1 MFTNHA
7 RFNRREFDKVF
18 HAAKY
23 VTIIREP
30 VSQFESGFFYFNI
43 SKAMKIKSEDPLA
56 LFMRDPKKN
65 FEQLLKSRHLFK
77 ISMHNYQLY
86 DLGLEFDQMD
96 NESVIWNKIQQ
107 LDSEFD
113 LVMIQ
118 EYFDES
124 LLLLCKMFCWEM
136 DDIVYLA
143 KAVRSQNLRIKLT
156 DDLRNNIS
164 SWNHADVL
172 LYKHF
177 NATFW
182 RKLQDYGPTLQSDL
196 ALFRRKLTEA
206 VDMCIEN
213 INQNKTGRRTVLI
226 TLKTNAS
233 EWCNMLQRDDVN
245 YTSLI
250 RSRMKERGIPLYKMD
265 ESLL

>member
-1 MFTNHA
+1 MASIFQRYGFLHDLTFLVPYRHHFISYRKLFSAKKIIKPYGINLFNRGNKNWNVKIGYEMFTNHA

-18 HAAKY
+18 HDAKY

-43 SKAMKIKSEDPLA
+43 SKAMKIKSEDPLT
-56 LFMRDPKKN
+56 LFMKDPKKN
-65 FEQLLKSRHLFK
+65 FEQLLKTRHLFK

-86 DLGLEFDQMD
+86 DLGLEFNQMD
-96 NESVIWNKIQQ
+96 NESVILNKIQQ

-124 LLLLCKMFCWEM
+124 LLLLRKMFCWEM

-143 KAVRSQNLRIKLT
+143 KAVRSQNLRNKVT
-156 DDLRNNIS
+156 DDLRKKIS
-164 SWNHADVL
+164 LWNHADVL

-182 RKLQDYGPTLQSDL
+182 RKLEDYGPTLQSDL
-196 ALFRRKLTEA
+196 ALFRSKLT
-206 VDMCIEN
+206 
-213 INQNKTGRRTVLI
+213 
-226 TLKTNAS
+226 
-233 EWCNMLQRDDVN
+233 
-245 YTSLI
+245 
-250 RSRMKERGIPLYKMD
+250 RG
-265 ESLL
+265 S